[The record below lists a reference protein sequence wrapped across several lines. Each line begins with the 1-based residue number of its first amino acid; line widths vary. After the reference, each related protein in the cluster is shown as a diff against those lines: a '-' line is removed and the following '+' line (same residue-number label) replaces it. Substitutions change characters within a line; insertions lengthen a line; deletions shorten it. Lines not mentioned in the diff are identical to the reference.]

1 MNSVVNRLRHVMK
14 RFVMGGVRKDHGLD
28 IVRKIKMI
36 NVISLVGII
45 NLIPLGYSAFTKG
58 NPWLGFFDCASALFL
73 LANQVHL
80 KTTGKHKWSIYS
92 GVVCTSVLFFY
103 LFYTGGADH
112 PVHLWFYT
120 FLLFSFFLLGSKK
133 GTAAIFLLLGL
144 SMLALSLNE
153 GFQSM
158 AIYSVRF
165 QIRFVASTMVLI
177 IFAYFFESTRK
188 AAQEELTVKNT
199 ELEQKILEGKVTAKA
214 LKQATK
220 TAEAANRAKSE
231 FLANMSHELRT
242 PLNHIIGFTEL
253 VVDKNFGDLNETQEE
268 YLTDALQGSKH
279 LLSLINDILD
289 LSKVEAGKVELEPTD
304 VELKILLKNSLV
316 MIAEKAMKHNIKLST
331 NINGIPE
338 TITADERKLK
348 QILYNLLSN
357 AVKFTP
363 DGGEVN
369 LEARMVDCVIREGRR
384 REDSEG
390 LQVIKVQVKEEHVY
404 NRRSRK
410 CLQISVSDTGIGIK
424 SEDQGHIFN
433 PFVQVENSASRRF
446 QGTGLGLSLS
456 KTLVELHGGRI
467 WVESEGY
474 EKGSTFIF
482 IIPL

>member
-36 NVISLVGII
+36 NVISLSGII
-45 NLIPLGYSAFTKG
+45 NLIPLGYSAFSKG
-58 NPWLGFFDCASALFL
+58 NFWLGLFDYASALVL

-80 KTTGKHKWSIYS
+80 RTTGKHKLSIYS
-92 GVVCTSVLFFY
+92 GVVCTGVLFFY
-103 LFYTGGADH
+103 LFYTGGVDH
-112 PVHLWFYT
+112 SVHLWFYT
-120 FLLFSFFLLGSKK
+120 FLLFSFFLLGSQK

-144 SMLALSLNE
+144 SMLALSLND

-158 AIYSVRF
+158 AIYSIRF

-199 ELEQKILEGKVTAKA
+199 ELEEKIVEGKVAAKA
-214 LKQATK
+214 LKQAKK

-268 YLTDALQGSKH
+268 YLTDALQGSRH

-289 LSKVEAGKVELEPTD
+289 LSKVEAGKLELEPTD
-304 VELKILLKNSLV
+304 VGLKILLKNSLV

-331 NINGIPE
+331 HIDGIPE

-363 DGGEVN
+363 DGGKVD
-369 LEARMVDCVIREGRR
+369 LEAQMVDCVIQGGRR
-384 REDSEG
+384 REDPEG
-390 LQVIKVQVKEEHVY
+390 LQVIKVQVKGEPVH
-404 NRRSRK
+404 NRKSRK

-433 PFVQVENSASRRF
+433 PFNQVENSASRRF

-456 KTLVELHGGRI
+456 KSLVELHGGRI
-467 WVESEGY
+467 WVESEG
-474 EKGSTFIF
+474 EGKGSIFSF